1 MEPMLKF
8 KAFIK
13 EDADLQKS
21 LEELEL
27 LDLQEAK
34 AAKAKPPA
42 APEKP
47 SEEGKVSN
55 NTKGVL
61 HEILVGKHLN
71 GGKHM
76 ERHVNEHG
84 ESPEQAHDRLKKSI
98 HPNDYKKIDA
108 NAKSAAAH
116 IHKSLQASHP
126 DHEIKTVTHT
136 SKPGDTEKVTGVKAT
151 QKEDSSD
158 VYVTTKHKKTGKEL
172 HHGVSLKVSDKSS
185 KKIPSSSLG
194 MESGGSKARE
204 HFNAHKKAILKD
216 YPELAGKNKEA
227 RKEAQRANPKM
238 QADVKKRNQTLLHK
252 VAHSHAAELQH
263 HLDTGNHEHV
273 VKHIREVLH
282 AHQTPAQ
289 TAGKATFQK
298 HTTYQTAKGVQHHAE
313 DPSSEHEHILK
324 DHKNISVKS
333 SGGSVH
339 FYHNGKKFASQAH
352 KFDSQSDPLSSLKS
366 AGKAA

>member
-13 EDADLQKS
+13 EDATLQQE
-21 LEELEL
+21 LEKLEL

-34 AAKAKPPA
+34 AAKTKPPA

-47 SEEGKVSN
+47 AEEGKVSN

-76 ERHVNEHG
+76 ERHENEHG
-84 ESPEQAHDRLKKSI
+84 ETPEQAHKRLKDSI

-116 IHKSLQASHP
+116 IHKNLEASHP
-126 DHEIKTVTHT
+126 GHKITAVTHT

-158 VYVTTKHKKTGKEL
+158 VYVTTHHPKHGTI

-216 YPELAGKNKEA
+216 YPHLAGKNKEA
-227 RKEAQRANPKM
+227 RKEVQKNDPKM
-238 QADVKKRNQTLLHK
+238 QADVKKRNQALLHK

-282 AHQTPAQ
+282 AHSTPAQ
-289 TAGKATFQK
+289 QSGKATFQK

-313 DPSSEHEHILK
+313 DPSQEHEHILK
-324 DHKNISVKS
+324 DHKNITVKS